1 MHYLDIE
8 LKGTDENG
16 EEKNYKL
23 SDFKGENIILYF
35 YPMDDTPVCTK
46 EAHEFK
52 EALKKLNEFA
62 KVIGVS
68 SDEIASHKE
77 FQDKNQLNFPLLSD
91 IEGKLKQAILE
102 HQNKLQNIQRTT
114 FILDKDGNIIKYWE
128 KVDVDGHINEI
139 LEYFQR

>member
-8 LKGTDENG
+8 LMGIDEKG
-16 EEKNYKL
+16 EEKNFKL

-52 EALKKLNEFA
+52 
-62 KVIGVS
+62 
-68 SDEIASHKE
+68 
-77 FQDKNQLNFPLLSD
+77 D
-91 IEGKLKQAILE
+91 IEGKLKKAILD
-102 HQNKLQNIQRTT
+102 HQKNMQNIQRST

-128 KVDVDGHINEI
+128 KVDVDGHTDEI
-139 LEYFQR
+139 FEYIKEQEKHH